1 MFDYGCSPELI
12 QTEPIRKIKEPIRIY
27 RGCMG
32 SGKTYS
38 TLKELSPDVQ
48 TLFVSER
55 LTTAKDAAKDCPH
68 LQEVKSKPTKG
79 KHLHQM
85 LSEGKSCVCTHKLFR
100 ELSYDTVKLI
110 ADMEVHCVIDENL
123 DSTIE
128 IQGVPGDD
136 KSAHPYLAPGVRQ
149 MLSALGVLQIDE
161 KTKMVS
167 WDTSKFPA
175 PTDCGIMESIYKWAE
190 NGVLYWYPT
199 READLSGFVVT
210 AFPVKIL
217 AAFKSV
223 SILCYGFKGLALEGY
238 MNLFKIPYVFDD
250 RFLENEAAEL
260 EYLKSRINILDECP
274 LYKYLDAEGEKAPLS
289 MSKTCWDERITDDRA
304 KTIGLKVQSYMQQH
318 KLKAKDS
325 LWTVYEDH
333 RSRVAKGFTVRL
345 LNNYCDKNIKDAR
358 KGTVK
363 TFASW
368 NLKGTNEYKDR
379 SFMVHL
385 CTPNVNED
393 LWRFFD
399 SRDIKLDRGAYTLE
413 MARQWIMRGIARD
426 KNSKEVMTC
435 MIASKKVRDLLKAWL
450 SGKYLN

>member
-1 MFDYGCSPELI
+1 
-12 QTEPIRKIKEPIRIY
+12 
-27 RGCMG
+27 
-32 SGKTYS
+32 
-38 TLKELSPDVQ
+38 
-48 TLFVSER
+48 
-55 LTTAKDAAKDCPH
+55 
-68 LQEVKSKPTKG
+68 
-79 KHLHQM
+79 
-85 LSEGKSCVCTHKLFR
+85 
-100 ELSYDTVKLI
+100 
-110 ADMEVHCVIDENL
+110 
-123 DSTIE
+123 
-128 IQGVPGDD
+128 
-136 KSAHPYLAPGVRQ
+136 
-149 MLSALGVLQIDE
+149 
-161 KTKMVS
+161 
-167 WDTSKFPA
+167 
-175 PTDCGIMESIYKWAE
+175 
-190 NGVLYWYPT
+190 
-199 READLSGFVVT
+199 
-210 AFPVKIL
+210 
-217 AAFKSV
+217 
-223 SILCYGFKGLALEGY
+223 
-238 MNLFKIPYVFDD
+238 
-250 RFLENEAAEL
+250 
-260 EYLKSRINILDECP
+260 
-274 LYKYLDAEGEKAPLS
+274 